1 MAADVTRRMS
11 TWQEICA
18 STVLVMSMTQLVIG
32 TALGFF
38 VAQGVLY
45 SIKHLSGWLQRSEA
59 RKRIVK
65 LPPSLGSTFIGG
77 FTKYA
82 TLVGA
87 SATVITLGV
96 WAVGDHLAEKSARS
110 AAMADVLLP
119 STAVPVSDSHGSP
132 DEAAGLAPAPK
143 VDRSTAVRVDNV
155 DPYTDSDFKVQRHSR
170 HAGTALSLKETL
182 LQRSEGKARADL
194 LRETQQHLYRSQYD
208 CEAADRAGKYLKAGL
223 DVWGFAA
230 WQIRYFPVD
239 SYKGATLQECKDI
252 KDVVDPSPLH
262 SQSTVAQENHP

>member
-1 MAADVTRRMS
+1 MS

-45 SIKHLSGWLQRSEA
+45 SLKHLIGWLQRSDA
-59 RKRIVK
+59 RKRILK
-65 LPPSLGSTFIGG
+65 LPASLGPTLIRG

-87 SATVITLGV
+87 SAAIITLGV
-96 WAVGDHLAEKSARS
+96 WAVGDYLAAQSARS
-110 AAMADVLLP
+110 AATADVLEP
-119 STAVPVSDSHGSP
+119 STAMPVSDAHGSP
-132 DEAAGLAPAPK
+132 DVVAAHAPAPK
-143 VDRSTAVRVDNV
+143 LDRSTAVPVDNV
-155 DPYTDSDFKVQRHSR
+155 DPYSDPDFKVQRRSH

-208 CEAADRAGKYLKAGL
+208 CEAADRASKYLKAGL
-223 DVWGFAA
+223 DVWGFAM

-239 SYKGATLQECKDI
+239 SYKGATLPQCKDI
-252 KDVVDPSPLH
+252 KNVVDPSSLH
-262 SQSTVAQENHP
+262 LQSTVAQENHP

>member
-1 MAADVTRRMS
+1 
-11 TWQEICA
+11 
-18 STVLVMSMTQLVIG
+18 MSMTQLVIG

-45 SIKHLSGWLQRSEA
+45 SIKHLIGWLRRTDA
-59 RKRIVK
+59 RKRT
-65 LPPSLGSTFIGG
+65 LRLAPSLGSTFFAG

-87 SATVITLGV
+87 GAAVITLGV
-96 WAVGDHLAEKSARS
+96 WAVGDYLAAQSARS
-110 AAMADVLLP
+110 AATADVLEP
-119 STAVPVSDSHGSP
+119 STAVPVSDAHGSAH
-132 DEAAGLAPAPK
+132 EVAGHAPA
-143 VDRSTAVRVDNV
+143 AVPVDNV
-155 DPYTDSDFKVQRHSR
+155 DPYTDSDFKVQRRSGH
-170 HAGTALSLKETL
+170 SLKETL

-208 CEAADRAGKYLKAGL
+208 CEAAERASKYLKAGL
-223 DVWGFAA
+223 DVWGFAM

-239 SYKGATLQECKDI
+239 SYKGATLPQCKDI
-252 KDVVDPSPLH
+252 KDVLDPSPLH